1 MTKRDVRQENPTAIS
16 ERQPMPKV
24 TIGAVGVTMQADIGG
39 ATVAFEQ
46 LIDATVD
53 REDFDS
59 QLDFLAARLGRQRA
73 RSQLAEK
80 LLAREI
86 AQDMLDNWENDRDTA
101 LKAKATERA
110 QTISSW
116 QATHAAFNKRG
127 EFRMNAQQQ
136 QAIANLDQNIETT
149 RTQYDERKQKLQQDV
164 RLVDKQIARLR
175 ALIAGHDPVD
185 EDIEEEPL
193 REAAE

>member
-1 MTKRDVRQENPTAIS
+1 MPEKDKS
-16 ERQPMPKV
+16 ERK
-24 TIGAVGVTMQADIGG
+24 TIDITLQADVGG
-39 ATVAFEQ
+39 ATLAIELSLDPATSSQAF
-46 LIDATVD
+46 DD
-53 REDFDS
+53 R
-59 QLDFLAARLGRQRA
+59 LDFASARLGRQRA
-73 RSQLAEK
+73 RHELSEK

-86 AQDMLDNWENDRDTA
+86 AQDMLDNWESDRDTA

-149 RTQYDERKQKLQQDV
+149 RMQYDERKQKLQQDV